1 MSSSPATSEQ
11 KSLALQF
18 AHHLVNGNYNDA
30 YAMLSQNV
38 QNRISIENLQA
49 DFERMI
55 DAEWGNVDPVE
66 ILENHNYDFIYI
78 VLGGEIYS
86 EAIFINA
93 WVIESE
99 NYKIDNFEFG
109 RP

>member
-1 MSSSPATSEQ
+1 MFNSVQ

-18 AHHLVNGNYNDA
+18 THHLVNGNYNDA
-30 YAMLSQNV
+30 YGMLSQNL
-38 QNRISIENLQA
+38 QSEISIENLQA

-55 DAEWGNVDPVE
+55 DAEWGKVDPIE
-66 ILENHNYDFIYI
+66 ILDDENDYDYDFIYI

-86 EAIFINA
+86 EAICIDSFVVEA
-93 WVIESE
+93 GD
-99 NYKIDNFEFG
+99 YKIDSFEFG